1 MEASRVSEVVDSLHD
16 LIERRQVGADVA
28 IVSLVST
35 AGEVA
40 LSLIVAKPELKQAY
54 LKVFNSAVEQVRK
67 QLRQELKERK
77 VYSLTYSTVKGMCG
91 FYGRYHS

>member
-1 MEASRVSEVVDSLHD
+1 MPAMEASRVSEVVDSLHD
-16 LIERRQVGADVA
+16 LIDRKQVGADVA

-40 LSLIVAKPELKQAY
+40 LSMIVAQPELKEAY

-67 QLRQELKERK
+67 QLRQELKVRK
-77 VYSLTYSTVKGMCG
+77 V
-91 FYGRYHS
+91 

>member
-1 MEASRVSEVVDSLHD
+1 MAVMEASRISEVVDSLHG
-16 LIERRQVGADVA
+16 LLEEKQVGADAA

-40 LSLIVAKPELKQAY
+40 LSMIVAQPELKEAY

-67 QLRQELKERK
+67 QLSQELKARK
-77 VYSLTYSTVKGMCG
+77 V
-91 FYGRYHS
+91 

>member
-1 MEASRVSEVVDSLHD
+1 MPAMEASRVSEVVDILHD
-16 LIERRQVGADVA
+16 LIERKQVGADVA

-40 LSLIVAKPELKQAY
+40 LSMIVAQPELKEAY

-67 QLRQELKERK
+67 QLRQELKVRK
-77 VYSLTYSTVKGMCG
+77 V
-91 FYGRYHS
+91 

>member
-16 LIERRQVGADVA
+16 LIERKQVGADVA

-40 LSLIVAKPELKQAY
+40 LSMIVAQPELKEAY
-54 LKVFNSAVEQVRK
+54 IKVFNSAVEQVRK
-67 QLRQELKERK
+67 QLRQELKARK
-77 VYSLTYSTVKGMCG
+77 V
-91 FYGRYHS
+91 

>member
-1 MEASRVSEVVDSLHD
+1 MPAMEASRVSEVVDSLHD

-40 LSLIVAKPELKQAY
+40 LSLIVAKPELKEAY

-67 QLRQELKERK
+67 QLRQELKARK
-77 VYSLTYSTVKGMCG
+77 A
-91 FYGRYHS
+91 

>member
-40 LSLIVAKPELKQAY
+40 LSLIVAKPELKEAY

-67 QLRQELKERK
+67 QLRQELKARK
-77 VYSLTYSTVKGMCG
+77 V
-91 FYGRYHS
+91 

>member
-1 MEASRVSEVVDSLHD
+1 MPAMEASRVSEVVDSLHD
-16 LIERRQVGADVA
+16 LIERKQVGADAA

-40 LSLIVAKPELKQAY
+40 LSMIVAQPELKEAY

-67 QLRQELKERK
+67 QLRQELKVRK
-77 VYSLTYSTVKGMCG
+77 V
-91 FYGRYHS
+91 